1 MGEYCESP
9 EIALL
14 RVQWATVDRVALADE
29 ARYTHA
35 KVGLLLD
42 ALPLTNEVY
51 VLRGENSDLRA
62 VAAFNARRARELEAL
77 VDAARR
83 YLGALTTR
91 HSIGDGSHA
100 ARIVVT
106 LQALRDMRAALAA
119 LEGVA

>member
-14 RVQWATVDRVALADE
+14 RVQWSTVERVALADE

-62 VAAFNARRARELEAL
+62 VAAFNARRAREMATV
-77 VDAARR
+77 VDMARR
-83 YLGALTTR
+83 YLGVLT
-91 HSIGDGSHA
+91 SQENIGDIGDM
-100 ARIVVT
+100 VT
-106 LQALRDMRAALAA
+106 LQALQDMWAALAV
-119 LEGVA
+119 LEGD